1 MTLLLFSNILAAAF
15 EDAIKPFKAWVA
27 LQETK
32 KIMPHTLDDLRLG
45 ALVLVRDK
53 MLAQQAAGR
62 KVYRLEVGDTNF
74 DVPAHIQQAITN
86 ALRQG
91 QTHYPPSTG
100 LPQLREAM
108 LHKVQTENGLP
119 IKDAEHILITSGGMH
134 GLYMTFAALL
144 EPGDEVILPDPMWT
158 ETAELIKRSGG
169 VPVPI
174 RLRAEKGF
182 LYDPADI
189 DAAITPQTRAIYIN
203 SPHNPTGAVYPE
215 ETQRQIA
222 ASAVQHNLWVVS
234 DEAYEHVIFDRQK
247 HFSIGSIPEIAD
259 CTITA
264 YTFSKTYAMTG
275 LRLGYLVTNDD
286 LIVDR
291 CRKLL
296 RLTTNGV
303 SSITQWGGVAA
314 MTGSQ
319 DVVKEMAQEL
329 EARRNIFFEGI
340 QTINA
345 FESFKPGGAFYVWS
359 KISPEWPGYQGQRD
373 SWAMTN
379 YLIDQAGVGTSPGI
393 AFGPEGEN
401 YVRFAFTPDRR
412 TLTDAIEVMQNLF
425 KSGLSPL
432 HLKR

>member
-1 MTLLLFSNILAAAF
+1 MTH
-15 EDAIKPFKAWVA
+15 V
-27 LQETK
+27 
-32 KIMPHTLDDLRLG
+32 LDNVTLG

-53 MLAQQAAGR
+53 MMVQQAAGR

-74 DVPAHIQQAITN
+74 DVPANIQQAISD

-91 QTHYPPSTG
+91 KTHYPPSTG
-100 LPQLREAM
+100 LPQLRRAM
-108 LHKVQTENGLP
+108 LRKVQTENKLP
-119 IKDAEHILITSGGMH
+119 IKDEEHVLVTIGGMH
-134 GLYMTFAALL
+134 GLYMALASLL
-144 EPGDEVILPDPMWT
+144 EPDDEVILPDPMWSEIT
-158 ETAELIKRSGG
+158 ELIKRPGG

-174 RLRAEKGF
+174 TLRADKGF

-189 DAAITPQTRAIYIN
+189 EAAVTPKTKAIYIN
-203 SPHNPTGAVYPE
+203 SPQNPIGVVFSE

-222 ASAVQHNLWVVS
+222 AIAAKHNLWVIS
-234 DEAYEHVIFDRQK
+234 DEAYENVIFDGHQ

-259 CTITA
+259 RTITV

-275 LRLGYLVTNDD
+275 LRLGYLATNDD

-303 SSITQWGGVAA
+303 PSITQWGGLAA
-314 MTGSQ
+314 LTGPQ
-319 DVVKEMAQEL
+319 DAVKAMAKEL

-340 QTINA
+340 QTIKV

-359 KISPEWPGYQGQRD
+359 KISLDWPGYQGQRD

-379 YLIDQAGVGTSPGI
+379 YLIDQAGIGTSPGI
-393 AFGPEGEN
+393 AFGPSGEG
-401 YVRFAFTPDRR
+401 YVRFAFTLDRQ
-412 TLTDAIEVMQNLF
+412 TLMDSIEVMQDLF
-425 KSGLSPL
+425 K
-432 HLKR
+432 

>member
-1 MTLLLFSNILAAAF
+1 MPSNISRRGVEF
-15 EDAIKPFKAWVA
+15 
-27 LQETK
+27 QETN
-32 KIMPHTLDDLRLG
+32 KIMTHILDNLRLG

-53 MLAQQAAGR
+53 MMVQQAAGR
-62 KVYRLEVGDTNF
+62 KVYRLEVGDTDF
-74 DVPAHIQQAITN
+74 AVPTNIQQAITD

-91 QTHYPPSTG
+91 KTHYPPSTG

-119 IKDAEHILITSGGMH
+119 IKDAEHVLVTNGGMH
-134 GLYMTFAALL
+134 GLYMAFAALL
-144 EPGDEVILPDPMWT
+144 EPGDEVILPDPMWS
-158 ETAELIKRSGG
+158 ETTELIKRSGG

-174 RLRAEKGF
+174 TLRADRGF
-182 LYDPADI
+182 LYNPADI
-189 DAAITPQTRAIYIN
+189 ETAITPRTRAIYIN
-203 SPHNPTGAVYPE
+203 SPQNPIGVVFSE

-222 ASAVQHNLWVVS
+222 AIAAKHQLWVVS
-234 DEAYEHVIFDRQK
+234 DEAYEHVIFDQQK

-259 CTITA
+259 RTITA

-286 LIVDR
+286 QVVDR

-296 RLTTNGV
+296 RLTTNGA

-314 MTGSQ
+314 LTSPQ
-319 DVVKEMAQEL
+319 DVVKEMALEL
-329 EARRNIFFEGI
+329 EARRNIFFQGM
-340 QTINA
+340 QTIKA

-359 KISPEWPGYQGQRD
+359 KISPEWPGYQGRRD

-393 AFGPEGEN
+393 AFGPAGEG
-401 YVRFAFTPDRR
+401 YVRFAFTLDRQ
-412 TLTDAIEVMQNLF
+412 TLIESIEVMQDL
-425 KSGLSPL
+425 
-432 HLKR
+432 LK